1 MVHTSDGYIVS
12 LVGGCGVGGWMCGCA
27 SVCGGLLSVYLS
39 GGLKDNGGEPKNCLG
54 LVFHF
59 KLCNFS
65 TMN

>member
-1 MVHTSDGYIVS
+1 
-12 LVGGCGVGGWMCGCA
+12 MCGCA

-39 GGLKDNGGEPKNCLG
+39 GGLKDNGGEPKSCLG

-59 KLCNFS
+59 KLASFS